1 MSVPANRLAGL
12 DGAALDAV
20 VIGGGM
26 AGAGVARDLALR
38 GASVALFEKGDFAS
52 GTSSK
57 SSKLIHGGLRYLEL
71 GDFKLVRESL
81 REKRTLERLAPHLV
95 RPLPFLVPIYRG
107 APRGLITV
115 RIGMWLYDLLTP
127 GKTTERYRVLRP
139 VDALTM
145 EPSVRAEDLRGA
157 GYYFDDLLLYPE
169 RLCLENVLSAAR
181 HGARTFNYCEV
192 EEFVPGRRGIDGVKV
207 RDLLSGQ
214 VQLVRAATIV
224 NCAGPWVDRVRAMA
238 KVADRSPRVVRTT
251 KGIHCLLP
259 RMTDRAVYL
268 SARDERM
275 IFVIPWREFSLVGTT
290 DTDFEGDPDRLWAT
304 REEVTYLLEEVAKV
318 LPDKRATFENVSY
331 TYAGVRPLSF
341 EPGAPASR
349 VSREHKVI
357 PEGPDGRFF
366 SVTGTKLTCF
376 RSLAED
382 VGNRVMR
389 VLGRGL
395 APRTARLTLDG
406 VDEEVGKIEARVWMD
421 VSEEMAATGLSRGTL
436 RTLVETY
443 GRAYPRVLE
452 LGRKLPDGFE
462 RLCPSNPEIVAQLH
476 HALREELA
484 VSLQDVL
491 LRRTGIGQSRCQG
504 LDCAEPIAARMA
516 AAAASG
522 SAHDAAPPRRRGR
535 PPLASA
541 ARGGAGA
548 GGRPGLARR
557 ALGAAAGPGRGRA
570 GLARVQPRGPGGPGQ
585 AERPALHRP
594 LPRLRRGGRDRL
606 QDRQPVRDHHL
617 HPQLGQAGALRPL
630 RGDRQERGVREAT
643 VAARRFPAAR
653 QWCYS
658 SERRRGRRENVTAAQ
673 PDRDTESLP

>member
-1 MSVPANRLAGL
+1 VSVPANRLAGL
-12 DGAALDAV
+12 EGAALDAV

-81 REKRTLERLAPHLV
+81 REKKTLERLAPHLV
-95 RPLPFLVPIYRG
+95 RPLPFLVPVYRG
-107 APRGLITV
+107 AARGLITV

-139 VDALTM
+139 VEALTM

-157 GYYFDDLLLYPE
+157 GFYFDDLLLYPE

-192 EEFVPGRRGIDGVKV
+192 EEFVHGRRGIEGVKV

-214 VQLVRAATIV
+214 VQAVRAATVV
-224 NCAGPWVDRVRAMA
+224 NCAGPWVDRIRAVA
-238 KVADRSPRVVRTT
+238 RVADRSPRVVRTT

-341 EPGAPASR
+341 EPGASASPGGAASK

-376 RSLAED
+376 RSLAQD
-382 VGNRVMR
+382 VGDRVMR
-389 VLGRGL
+389 ALGR
-395 APRTARLTLDG
+395 AEKARTARLTLDG
-406 VDEEVGKIEARVWMD
+406 ADEEVGKIEARVWMD

-476 HALREELA
+476 HALREEQA
-484 VSLQDVL
+484 VSLQDLL

-516 AAAASG
+516 ELGGWS
-522 SAHDAAPPRRRGR
+522 RRR
-535 PPLASA
+535 LD
-541 ARGGAGA
+541 
-548 GGRPGLARR
+548 
-557 ALGAAAGPGRGRA
+557 
-570 GLARVQPRGPGGPGQ
+570 
-585 AERPALHRP
+585 AELEAYSQH
-594 LPRLRRGGRDRL
+594 
-606 QDRQPVRDHHL
+606 V
-617 HPQLGQAGALRPL
+617 
-630 RGDRQERGVREAT
+630 ERS
-643 VAARRFPAAR
+643 RRFR
-653 QWCYS
+653 Q
-658 SERRRGRRENVTAAQ
+658 RA
-673 PDRDTESLP
+673 

>member
-81 REKRTLERLAPHLV
+81 REKKTLERLAPHLV

-139 VDALTM
+139 VDTLTM

-181 HGARTFNYCEV
+181 HGARAFNYCEV
-192 EEFVPGRRGIDGVKV
+192 EEFVHGRRGIEGVKV

-318 LPDKRATFENVSY
+318 LPDKRATFDNVSY

-341 EPGAPASR
+341 EPGASASK
-349 VSREHKVI
+349 VSRDHKVI

-382 VGNRVMR
+382 VGNRVMGA
-389 VLGRGL
+389 LGRRL
-395 APRTARLTLDG
+395 ASRTAQLALDG
-406 VDEEVGKIEARVWMD
+406 TDEGVGKIEARVWMD

-504 LDCAEPIAARMA
+504 LDCAESIAGRMA
-516 AAAASG
+516 ELGGWSKRRL
-522 SAHDAAPPRRRGR
+522 DAELEAY
-535 PPLASA
+535 SQH
-541 ARGGAGA
+541 
-548 GGRPGLARR
+548 
-557 ALGAAAGPGRGRA
+557 
-570 GLARVQPRGPGGPGQ
+570 V
-585 AERPALHRP
+585 ERS
-594 LPRLRRGGRDRL
+594 
-606 QDRQPVRDHHL
+606 
-617 HPQLGQAGALRPL
+617 
-630 RGDRQERGVREAT
+630 
-643 VAARRFPAAR
+643 RRFR
-653 QWCYS
+653 Q
-658 SERRRGRRENVTAAQ
+658 RA
-673 PDRDTESLP
+673 

>member
-1 MSVPANRLAGL
+1 VSVPANRLAVL
-12 DGAALDAV
+12 NDAELDAV

-71 GDFKLVRESL
+71 ADFKLVRESL
-81 REKRTLERLAPHLV
+81 REKKTLERLAPHLV
-95 RPLPFLVPIYRG
+95 RPLPFLVPVYRG
-107 APRGLITV
+107 AARGLIKV

-127 GKTTERYRVLRP
+127 GKNTERYRVLRP
-139 VDALTM
+139 VDALSM
-145 EPSVRAEDLRGA
+145 EPSVRADDLRGA

-181 HGARTFNYCEV
+181 HGARVLNYCEV
-192 EEFVPGRRGIDGVKV
+192 EEFVPGRRGLDGVKV
-207 RDLLSGQ
+207 RDLLSGH
-214 VQLVRAATIV
+214 VQAVRAKTIV
-224 NCAGPWVDRVRAMA
+224 NCGGPWVDRLRAMA
-238 KVADRSPRVVRTT
+238 QVADRSPRLLRTT

-268 SARDERM
+268 SAHDERM

-304 REEVTYLLEEVAKV
+304 REEVTYLLDEVAKV
-318 LPDKRATFENVSY
+318 LPDKRVTLENVAY

-341 EPGAPASR
+341 EPGASATK
-349 VSREHKVI
+349 VSREHKVV
-357 PEGPDGRFF
+357 PEGPDGHFL

-376 RSLAED
+376 RSLAES
-382 VGNRVMR
+382 VGDRVMR
-389 VLGRGL
+389 ALGRNE
-395 APRTARLTLDG
+395 PSRTARTMLDG
-406 VDEEVGKIEARVWMD
+406 TDEAVGKIEARVWMD

-436 RTLVETY
+436 RMLVETY

-476 HALREELA
+476 HAVREELA

-504 LDCAEPIAARMA
+504 LDCAAPIAARMA
-516 AAAASG
+516 ELGGWSKRRL
-522 SAHDAAPPRRRGR
+522 DAELEAY
-535 PPLASA
+535 SQH
-541 ARGGAGA
+541 
-548 GGRPGLARR
+548 
-557 ALGAAAGPGRGRA
+557 
-570 GLARVQPRGPGGPGQ
+570 V
-585 AERPALHRP
+585 ERS
-594 LPRLRRGGRDRL
+594 
-606 QDRQPVRDHHL
+606 
-617 HPQLGQAGALRPL
+617 
-630 RGDRQERGVREAT
+630 
-643 VAARRFPAAR
+643 RRFR
-653 QWCYS
+653 Q
-658 SERRRGRRENVTAAQ
+658 R
-673 PDRDTESLP
+673 

>member
-1 MSVPANRLAGL
+1 VSVPANRLAGL
-12 DGAALDAV
+12 EGAALDAV

-81 REKRTLERLAPHLV
+81 REKKTLERLAPHLV
-95 RPLPFLVPIYRG
+95 RPLPFLVPVYRG
-107 APRGLITV
+107 AARGLITV
-115 RIGMWLYDLLTP
+115 RVGMWLYDLLTP

-139 VDALTM
+139 VEALTM

-192 EEFVPGRRGIDGVKV
+192 EEFVHGRRGIEGVKV

-214 VQLVRAATIV
+214 VQAVRAATIV
-224 NCAGPWVDRVRAMA
+224 NCAGPWVDRIRAA
-238 KVADRSPRVVRTT
+238 ARVADRSPRVVRTT

-341 EPGAPASR
+341 EPGASASPGGAASK

-382 VGNRVMR
+382 VGDRVMR
-389 VLGRGL
+389 ALGR
-395 APRTARLTLDG
+395 AEKARTARLTLDG
-406 VDEEVGKIEARVWMD
+406 ADEEVGKIEARVWMD

-476 HALREELA
+476 HALREEQA

-516 AAAASG
+516 ELG
-522 SAHDAAPPRRRGR
+522 GWTRRR
-535 PPLASA
+535 LD
-541 ARGGAGA
+541 
-548 GGRPGLARR
+548 
-557 ALGAAAGPGRGRA
+557 
-570 GLARVQPRGPGGPGQ
+570 
-585 AERPALHRP
+585 AELEAYSQH
-594 LPRLRRGGRDRL
+594 
-606 QDRQPVRDHHL
+606 V
-617 HPQLGQAGALRPL
+617 
-630 RGDRQERGVREAT
+630 ERS
-643 VAARRFPAAR
+643 RRFR
-653 QWCYS
+653 Q
-658 SERRRGRRENVTAAQ
+658 RA
-673 PDRDTESLP
+673 